1 MTLVL
6 DSGALIA
13 VDRGDRTLVALI
25 KRQRLAGRIPV
36 THGGC
41 VGQVW
46 RNGSRQADLARLLK
60 AIEVVAIDEQRGR
73 RAGNLL
79 ARSRT
84 ADVID
89 AAVVQLATDGDE
101 IITSDPQE
109 LRVLCE
115 ASSLSVDLLV
125 V

>member
-13 VDRGDRTLVALI
+13 IDRGDRTLVALI
-25 KRQRLAGRIPV
+25 KRERIAGRVPV
-36 THGGC
+36 THAGC

-46 RNGSRQADLARLLK
+46 RNGSRQANLARLLE
-60 AIEVVAIDEQRGR
+60 AIDIVAIDEQRGR
-73 RAGNLL
+73 RAGTLL

-84 ADVID
+84 TDVID
-89 AAVVQLATDGDE
+89 AAVVQLAVDGDE
-101 IITSDPQE
+101 IVTSDPGD
-109 LRVLCE
+109 LRILCE
-115 ASSLSVDLLV
+115 ASRLSVDLLV